1 MGYTLQI
8 HGRKLNLSLEPAF
21 WKCFKEIAVARRQ
34 TISGLAIDVLGNQTH
49 ANMTA
54 VFRVFILDEY
64 RGSSARAALKRR
76 CE

>member
-8 HGRKLNLSLEPAF
+8 YGRKLNLSLEPAF
-21 WKCFKEIAVARRQ
+21 WECFKEIAVARRQ
-34 TISGLAIDVLGNQTH
+34 TISELAIDVLGNQTH

-64 RGSSARAALKRR
+64 RGGSARAALKRR